1 MLKIEFFG
9 PSGSGKTYFKKKLIN
24 NYFTDYKVFDYRTI
38 NFNYNHKNFFL
49 SLYFKIIKNKNIKK
63 IKNIFYE
70 EKINFPFLKIFY
82 STYLNKV
89 EKSFLKKKDTKKIKF
104 IESLINN
111 SNFNKN
117 KKKLFLNWSKE
128 ELLANEIAMKNKN
141 NKQILIDSEG
151 LIQRLFIYCYKKKN
165 KKFIIKKY
173 LSFINLPDLVVV
185 FDKYY
190 YKKNNFLKLEKSETN
205 LIYNEVIKILKQKK
219 VMILESNKG
228 IKIAAEKLNNLMF
241 RL

>member
-1 MLKIEFFG
+1 M
-9 PSGSGKTYFKKKLIN
+9 
-24 NYFTDYKVFDYRTI
+24 
-38 NFNYNHKNFFL
+38 
-49 SLYFKIIKNKNIKK
+49 
-63 IKNIFYE
+63 
-70 EKINFPFLKIFY
+70 
-82 STYLNKV
+82 
-89 EKSFLKKKDTKKIKF
+89 
-104 IESLINN
+104 
-111 SNFNKN
+111 

-165 KKFIIKKY
+165 KRLIIKKY

-185 FDKYY
+185 FDKSYT
-190 YKKNNFLKLEKSETN
+190 KKNNVLKLEKNEIN

>member
-1 MLKIEFFG
+1 
-9 PSGSGKTYFKKKLIN
+9 
-24 NYFTDYKVFDYRTI
+24 
-38 NFNYNHKNFFL
+38 
-49 SLYFKIIKNKNIKK
+49 
-63 IKNIFYE
+63 
-70 EKINFPFLKIFY
+70 
-82 STYLNKV
+82 
-89 EKSFLKKKDTKKIKF
+89 
-104 IESLINN
+104 
-111 SNFNKN
+111 
-117 KKKLFLNWSKE
+117 
-128 ELLANEIAMKNKN
+128 MKNKN

-165 KKFIIKKY
+165 KKLIIKKY

-185 FDKYY
+185 FDKSYT
-190 YKKNNFLKLEKSETN
+190 KKNNVLKLEKNEIN